1 MKEIFVEIITPS
13 KSAYKGQVIS
23 ITVPGTL
30 GNFQVLYNHAA
41 LLSSLEIGKIQIED
55 ATGQHIEFAT
65 SGGTVEVR
73 DNKVLIL
80 ADSVESAEEI
90 DVERTK
96 RAIERAK
103 ERLATRGKGDVDILR
118 AELALQR
125 AVNRMKFVN
134 ASY

>member
-1 MKEIFVEIITPS
+1 M
-13 KSAYKGQVIS
+13 
-23 ITVPGTL
+23 
-30 GNFQVLYNHAA
+30 LYNHAA